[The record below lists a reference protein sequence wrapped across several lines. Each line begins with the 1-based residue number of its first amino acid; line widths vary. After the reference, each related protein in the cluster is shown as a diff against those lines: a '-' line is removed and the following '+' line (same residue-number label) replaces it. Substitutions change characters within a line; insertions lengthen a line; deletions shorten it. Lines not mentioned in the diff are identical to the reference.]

1 MKMSEIKKAVICVD
15 DDPMILQVLGF
26 QLEKLIDSSDTI
38 IELYTNP
45 LKALTDIKE
54 FTFDEME
61 IVFLIVDYQM
71 PQMSG
76 ANFIRSL
83 KQSHKNIPCVMLSG
97 QANSNQVRALEQE
110 GYLEI
115 FLHKPWEESQIHD
128 LINKFINE
136 ASHEN

>member
-61 IVFLIVDYQM
+61 IERIKEIKNKGRELTLI
-71 PQMSG
+71 
-76 ANFIRSL
+76 
-83 KQSHKNIPCVMLSG
+83 
-97 QANSNQVRALEQE
+97 
-110 GYLEI
+110 
-115 FLHKPWEESQIHD
+115 
-128 LINKFINE
+128 
-136 ASHEN
+136 